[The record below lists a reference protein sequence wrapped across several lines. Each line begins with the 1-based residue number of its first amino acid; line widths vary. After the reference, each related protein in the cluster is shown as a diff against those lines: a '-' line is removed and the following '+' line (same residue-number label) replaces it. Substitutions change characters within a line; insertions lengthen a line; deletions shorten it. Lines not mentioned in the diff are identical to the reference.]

1 MSSKAFLRSILLVAV
16 AAVLAACGRS
26 SASDANANADTAA
39 DAPIQVETAVAK
51 TEEIPTYFEATGSLA
66 SDASSDVAPSIGGKI
81 AQVNF
86 DVGSYVKQGDVLV
99 KLDSRDAEIRLRQA
113 VSQLEQAKKAVDQA
127 EAGVDQAVATLRQTQ
142 VRLGVRDGEDFDIE
156 DFSQVISVTAQL
168 KLAEAELK
176 RYERLVETG
185 DVSRSAYDV
194 KRSQRDSL
202 IGQLAEA
209 RSNAAVA
216 IRAINTA
223 EAGVRSARTQ
233 VANAKAAVST
243 AEAQVAQARKNVS
256 DNSIL
261 APISG
266 YVSERSADPG
276 EYISPN
282 QPNVKI
288 ATIVRTAVLRLRI
301 DVPEQSISKVAVGQS
316 VSAQVAAYPDRN
328 FAGRIVRKLP
338 SLNPQSRTL
347 TVEAEIDNPGGL
359 LKPGQF
365 ATVRIT
371 QSKPA
376 PAVMIPASAVR
387 ADGESNIVYVIKDGI
402 ANERLVQVG
411 LLENDMIEIKQGIQE
426 NEVVAVNNLDK
437 LGDGVIVAQ

>member
-1 MSSKAFLRSILLVAV
+1 
-16 AAVLAACGRS
+16 VLAACGRS